1 MIHFAAMPCVFC
13 EEPWTAGEILVE
25 ERSTTVIL
33 HDDWSVR
40 GHTMIVAKR
49 HVENLSEL
57 GDSEATEFL
66 HVARTVEDLLLEETG
81 TDRAILLKLGLQT
94 PHLHLHIY
102 PLSSELDRA
111 AVMKIIDG
119 KVRVPVDER
128 FVRILRDRLS
138 S

>member
-1 MIHFAAMPCVFC
+1 MACVFC
-13 EEPWTAGEILVE
+13 DQPWTTGEILVE
-25 ERSTTVIL
+25 TRSGTVIL

-57 GDSEATEFL
+57 GDSEATEFIHL
-66 HVARTVEDLLLEETG
+66 ARTVEDLLLEQTG
-81 TDRAILLKLGLQT
+81 ADRAILMKLGIQT

-102 PLSSELDRA
+102 PVPSSLDRA
-111 AVMKIIDG
+111 AVMKIIDA
-119 KVRVPVDER
+119 KTRVPVDEQ

-138 S
+138 

>member
-1 MIHFAAMPCVFC
+1 MACVFC
-13 EEPWTAGEILVE
+13 DQPWTTGEILVE
-25 ERSTTVIL
+25 TRSGTVIL

-57 GDSEATEFL
+57 GDSEAAEFIHL
-66 HVARTVEDLLLEETG
+66 ARTVEDLLLEQTG
-81 TDRAILLKLGLQT
+81 ADRAILMKLGIQT

-102 PLSSELDRA
+102 PVKSSLDRA
-111 AVMKIIDG
+111 AVMKIIDA
-119 KVRVPVDER
+119 KTRVPVDEQ

-138 S
+138 